1 MERMAQAAAL
11 CLIGSILGLLIKKSA
26 PEITMTLSLS
36 LGVLLLLWIATDAGE
51 VLAFLKELTERTG
64 VPEVVFAPLLK
75 TVAIALVA
83 RTTADLCRDAGE
95 SALGSLTESAGAV
108 CALAA
113 SLPLL
118 RTVMDIL
125 WELL

>member
-1 MERMAQAAAL
+1 MAQAAAL

-26 PEITMTLSLS
+26 PEAALTLSLS
-36 LGVLLLLWIATDAGE
+36 LGVLLLLWIAADAGE
-51 VLAFLKELTERTG
+51 ILAFLKELTERTG

-118 RTVMDIL
+118 RAVMDIL

>member
-1 MERMAQAAAL
+1 MAQAAAL

>member
-1 MERMAQAAAL
+1 MAQAAAL

-51 VLAFLKELTERTG
+51 ILAFLKELTERTG

-95 SALGSLTESAGAV
+95 SALAAVLETVGTV
-108 CALAA
+108 CALLLAA
-113 SLPLL
+113 PLL
-118 RTVMDIL
+118 RQALRML
-125 WELL
+125 MELMNQ